1 MPRRRRSTTASL
13 CSCVIVSSSIM
24 CRNGI
29 INGGTG
35 SKSTTLG
42 RPKLLHTIS
51 IGPCRRI
58 RPLNSRTKLSDRRR
72 ILDGSFNSCYPLS
85 AILLEISVNILPIR
99 SAPHLNPFNIPR
111 SSRTPSIAR
120 SFATIS
126 YSRSLAENSFSYRS
140 LEYPSR

>member
-1 MPRRRRSTTASL
+1 
-13 CSCVIVSSSIM
+13 M

-99 SAPHLNPFNIPR
+99 SAQHLNPFNIPVVLGPLLLPDLLPPFLIPVR
-111 SSRTPSIAR
+111 WLKIHFLIDLLNIPAGKTREIFRLGPIAHVK
-120 SFATIS
+120 
-126 YSRSLAENSFSYRS
+126 
-140 LEYPSR
+140 